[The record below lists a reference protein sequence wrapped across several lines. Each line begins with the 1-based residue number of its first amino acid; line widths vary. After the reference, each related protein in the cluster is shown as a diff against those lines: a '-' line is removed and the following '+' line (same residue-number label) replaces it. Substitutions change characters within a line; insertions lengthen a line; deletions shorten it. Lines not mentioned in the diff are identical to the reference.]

1 MSWQNTNIEND
12 DTKVPFLVQIIYL
25 FWIKFLSDQLDFE
38 CTNQIN
44 SLFLFNFKTD
54 SS

>member
-25 FWIKFLSDQLDFE
+25 F
-38 CTNQIN
+38 
-44 SLFLFNFKTD
+44 
-54 SS
+54 